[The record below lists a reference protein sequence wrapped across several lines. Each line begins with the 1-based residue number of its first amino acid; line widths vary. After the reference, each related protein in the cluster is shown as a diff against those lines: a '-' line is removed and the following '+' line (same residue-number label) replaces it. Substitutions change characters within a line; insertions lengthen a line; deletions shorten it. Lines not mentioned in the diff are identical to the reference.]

1 MSAPSLSDHPADHV
15 DDPYPYYQLL
25 RESDPVHFD
34 ARRGTWLVARHDD
47 VSRLLRDDVRLSAV
61 QGDGPS
67 PNASMLGSDP
77 PRHTRLRTLVSK
89 AFTPRAVRRLQPRIH
104 EIVDELL
111 DEAASNGEVD
121 AIANFA
127 YPLPITIIGE
137 MLGVPSGERAFF
149 RAASTKVALS
159 AGYAHEKEVTS
170 RAAEGREEMVR
181 YFESLIKRRRA
192 DPQDDLVTACIQA
205 EDEGDRLTHGELM
218 AMLLILL
225 IGGHETTVNLIGN
238 GLLALLRNPDQLAL
252 LRHEPVE
259 REATEELL
267 RYDSPSQYT
276 GRVATQD
283 FELHGRQ
290 VKAGQ
295 PVRMLLASANRDAE
309 AFAEPDSVNLTR
321 TPNPHVAFGAG
332 IHYCL
337 GGELA
342 RLEGQIAISTMVRRF
357 PRLKLAGS
365 DLRWRPAPVFRGLE
379 SLPVTF

>member
-1 MSAPSLSDHPADHV
+1 MTAPSLSDHPADHV
-15 DDPYPYYQLL
+15 ADPYPYYRLL
-25 RESDPVHFD
+25 RESDPIHFD
-34 ARRGTWLVARHDD
+34 ERRGTWLVARHAD

-67 PNASMLGSDP
+67 PNANMLGTDP

-89 AFTPRAVRRLQPRIH
+89 AFTPRAVRQLQPRIH
-104 EIVDELL
+104 AIVDELL
-111 DEAASNGEVD
+111 DAGAARGEMD
-121 AIANFA
+121 AIADFA

-137 MLGVPSGERAFF
+137 MLGVPADERAFF

-159 AGYAHEKEVTS
+159 AGYSQDPHVTS
-170 RAAEGREEMVR
+170 RASEGREEMVR
-181 YFESLIKRRRA
+181 YFEGLIRRRRV

-205 EDEGDRLTHGELM
+205 EDEGDRLSHGELI

-238 GLLALLRNPDQLAL
+238 GLLALLRSPDQLEL
-252 LRHEPVE
+252 LRTEPIE

-276 GRVATQD
+276 GRKAVVD
-283 FELHGRQ
+283 FELHGQQIRS
-290 VKAGQ
+290 GDY
-295 PVRMLLASANRDAE
+295 VRMLLASANRDAD
-309 AFAEPDSVNLTR
+309 AFADPDTVDLTR
-321 TPNPHVAFGAG
+321 HPNPHVAFGAG

-342 RLEGQIAISTMVRRF
+342 RLEGQIAISTIVRRF
-357 PRLKLAGS
+357 PGLKLATD
-365 DLRWRPAPVFRGLE
+365 DLHWRPAPVFRGLE
-379 SLPVTF
+379 ALPLTL

>member
-34 ARRGTWLVARHDD
+34 ERRGTWLVARHED

-61 QGDGPS
+61 QGGG
-67 PNASMLGSDP
+67 PNANMLGSDP
-77 PRHTRLRTLVSK
+77 PKHTRLRTLVSK
-89 AFTPRAVRRLQPRIH
+89 AFTPRAVRQLQPRIH

-111 DEAASNGEVD
+111 DVAAANGEVD
-121 AIANFA
+121 AIADFA

-137 MLGVPSGERAFF
+137 MLGVPAAERGFF

-159 AGYAHEKEVTS
+159 AGYAQDPHATS
-170 RAAEGREEMVR
+170 RASEGREEMVR
-181 YFESLIKRRRA
+181 YFEDLIRRRRA

-238 GLLALLRNPDQLAL
+238 GLLALLRNPGQLEL
-252 LRHEPVE
+252 LRREPLE
-259 REATEELL
+259 REATEEML
-267 RYDSPSQYT
+267 RYDAPSQYT
-276 GRVATQD
+276 GRVAAQD
-283 FELHGRQ
+283 FELHGRAI
-290 VKAGQ
+290 KAGQ
-295 PVRMLLASANRDAE
+295 AVRMLLASANRDADV
-309 AFAEPDSVNLTR
+309 FTDPDGVDISR
-321 TPNPHVAFGAG
+321 APNPHVAFGAG

-357 PRLKLAGS
+357 PNLALAETE
-365 DLRWRPAPVFRGLE
+365 LRWRPAPVFRGLE
-379 SLPVTF
+379 ALPLTL